1 MNFRLISILLIMHH
15 PVTLMYKFS
24 LIAFVLLAFFFL
36 VNCNQKPYA
45 HGKIMYENFCV
56 NCHMEDG
63 TGLGGNIPPL
73 AGADYLMSHSDKIA
87 CLIRYGISEELV
99 VNGKKYTTPMT
110 GVPQLTDV
118 EIANIINYIN
128 HEWGN
133 DNGYTTIK
141 QVQAQLEKCR

>member
-1 MNFRLISILLIMHH
+1 MSKIGSFIFLLIAS
-15 PVTLMYKFS
+15 FA
-24 LIAFVLLAFFFL
+24 LID
-36 VNCNQKPYA
+36 CNQKPYA

-63 TGLGGNIPPL
+63 TGLVGNIPPL
-73 AGADYLMSHSDKIA
+73 AGADYLKDHADKLA
-87 CLIRYGISEELV
+87 CIIRYGISEEII
-99 VNGKKYTTPMT
+99 VNDKSYTTPMA

-133 DNGYTTIK
+133 NNGYTTI
-141 QVQAQLEKCR
+141 QSVQKQLENCQ

>member
-1 MNFRLISILLIMHH
+1 MMHKFTFFSFLLISFFALL
-15 PVTLMYKFS
+15 
-24 LIAFVLLAFFFL
+24 
-36 VNCNQKPYA
+36 NCNQKPYA

-63 TGLGGNIPPL
+63 SGLIGNIPPL
-73 AGADYLMSHSDKIA
+73 AGADYLTKNADQLA
-87 CLIRYGISEELV
+87 CIIRYGIAGEIS
-99 VNGKKYTTPMT
+99 VNGKKYTTPMA

-133 DNGYTTIK
+133 DNGYTTITE
-141 QVQAQLEKCR
+141 VQEHLKNCNP

>member
-1 MNFRLISILLIMHH
+1 MRIISFIFLFG
-15 PVTLMYKFS
+15 FS
-24 LIAFVLLAFFFL
+24 LITLI
-36 VNCNQKPYA
+36 NCNQKPYA

-63 TGLGGNIPPL
+63 SGLGGNIPPL
-73 AGADYLMSHSDKIA
+73 AKADYLTTHADQLA
-87 CLIRYGISEELV
+87 CIIRYGIEEKII
-99 VNGKKYTTPMT
+99 VNGKEYTTPMA

>member
-1 MNFRLISILLIMHH
+1 MPKYLLS
-15 PVTLMYKFS
+15 FC
-24 LIAFVLLAFFFL
+24 LLLSFFAL
-36 VNCNQKPYA
+36 LNCNQKPYA

-63 TGLGGNIPPL
+63 SGLIGNIPPL
-73 AGADYLMSHSDKIA
+73 ANADYLTKHADKLA
-87 CLIRYGISEELV
+87 CIIRYGITEEIT
-99 VNGKKYTTPMT
+99 VNGKKYSTPME

-133 DNGYTTIK
+133 NNGYTTIK
-141 QVQAQLEKCR
+141 QVQTQLSNCKK